1 MTRADLRGLRTMP
14 LTARARELGR
24 RLDAVRAYRSPAD
37 TDDITDPIHQR
48 PAVHEEVAGTI
59 AAALRP
65 LADVLFTSVRD
76 QPALRVSA

>member
-1 MTRADLRGLRTMP
+1 MP
-14 LTARARELGR
+14 LTPRAPELRR
-24 RLDAVRAYRSPAD
+24 RLNAVHAYRSPAD
-37 TDDITDPIHQR
+37 TDDIANPIHQR

-76 QPALRVSA
+76 RPALRLPA